1 MATQPKVN
9 GLTTAGSF
17 YGYDPIILK
26 VSNTAGDVGTADT
39 ASADGVAAFTE
50 GNFSKAIR
58 AIQTQMSIVHIGE
71 RADGQFVV
79 MVDGATANAYVSSN
93 SDSDVAAAVDSLVSA
108 ATGLADVTVAEI
120 TLAAGDLA

>member
-26 VSNTAGDVGTADT
+26 VSGTNVGTADT

-71 RADGQFVV
+71 RADDQFVV
-79 MVDGATANAYVSSN
+79 MVDSATANAYVSSN
-93 SDSDVAAAVDSLVSA
+93 SDSDVAAAVDALVTA
-108 ATGLADVTVAEI
+108 ATSVTTTVAEI

>member
-1 MATQPKVN
+1 MATQVKVN

-26 VSNTAGDVGTADT
+26 IAGTNVGTADT

-58 AIQTQMSIVHIGE
+58 AIQTQMSIVHVGE
-71 RADGQFVV
+71 RADDQFVV
-79 MVDGATANAYVSSN
+79 MVDSATANAYVTGN
-93 SDSDVAAAVDSLVSA
+93 TDTDVAAAVDALVTA
-108 ATGLADVTVAEI
+108 ATTVSTTVTAI

>member
-1 MATQPKVN
+1 MATQAKVN

-26 VSNTAGDVGTADT
+26 IAGTDVATADT
-39 ASADGVAAFTE
+39 ASVDGVAAFTE

-71 RADGQFVV
+71 RADDQFVI
-79 MVDGATANAYVSSN
+79 MVDSATANAYVSAN
-93 SDSDVAAAVDSLVSA
+93 TDTNVAAAVDALVTA
-108 ATGLADVTVAEI
+108 ATSVSTTVAEI

>member
-1 MATQPKVN
+1 MASQAKVN

-26 VSNTAGDVGTADT
+26 ITGTNVATADV
-39 ASADGVAAFTE
+39 ASVDGIAAFTE

-71 RADGQFVV
+71 RADNLVCV
-79 MVDGATANAYVSSN
+79 MVDGATANAYVSAN
-93 SDSDVAAAVDSLVSA
+93 SDTDVAAAVKALVDT
-108 ATGLADVTVAEI
+108 ATSVTSTVTEI
-120 TLAAGDLA
+120 TLAAGDLT